1 MIHTVKGKLQKK
13 TKNFVIIETGSFGLK
28 VVTNEQTVKELPS
41 IGNETKLFTF
51 FYVRDNDFELYGFTN
66 ERALKLFEMLNS
78 VSGIGPKTALGV
90 LNIDSPDRVIASI
103 VEKKTE
109 FLTKAN
115 GIGKKTAERVILEL
129 HRDLKIPKSD
139 EIAKNIDVDDD
150 VIEALA
156 SLGYTKRSAKE
167 AVAKLDKDIKGLE
180 KRLKKAL
187 QILS

>member
-13 TKNFVIIETGSFGLK
+13 TKSHVIVEAGSFGLK
-28 VVTNEQTVKELPS
+28 ISTNEQVVNELPQE
-41 IGNETKLFTF
+41 GKEVKLFTF

-103 VEKKTE
+103 VEKKTD
-109 FLTKAN
+109 FLTKAS
-115 GIGKKTAERVILEL
+115 GIGEKTAERVILEL

-139 EIAKNIDVDDD
+139 KIAKTIDVDED
-150 VIEALA
+150 VIDALV
-156 SLGYTKRSAKE
+156 SLGYTKRHSKD
-167 AVAKLDKDIKGLE
+167 AVNKLDGDIKGLE
-180 KRLKKAL
+180 ERLKEAL
-187 QILS
+187 KILS